1 MSGFNQ
7 QFIYSVIIIALGY
20 LFKRFNIL
28 KEKDG
33 EGLSRIVFNLTL
45 PALIVVTFNDIHLD
59 FSLVLLIVSA
69 IVYGGLIASV
79 GLFVYRKEA
88 SRIKGTLM
96 MLVPGFNIGLFAY
109 PLVEGIWGQ
118 KGLQYFGM
126 FDVGNAFIVFG
137 LIYIMGSFYSS
148 EDVHL
153 SVTFIVK
160 KMLKSIPFITY
171 IVVCL
176 LNIANWHLPVPVIH
190 VSRVISAANMPMS
203 LLLLGLYLN
212 FTFDK
217 SYNRLILK
225 LLSIRY
231 VVGLVVGTLLFF
243 LLPMGEMFKYTLL
256 LGFILPT
263 SASVLP
269 YAVEFGYDQRFVGT
283 VSNIT
288 VLISFFLLW
297 GIGNF
302 AL

>member
-1 MSGFNQ
+1 LSGFNQ

-231 VVGLVVGTLLFF
+231 VVGLVVGILLFF

>member
-1 MSGFNQ
+1 LSGFNQ

-20 LFKRFNIL
+20 LFKRFNLL

-45 PALIVVTFNDIHLD
+45 PALIVVTFNDIHLE
-59 FSLVLLIVSA
+59 FSLMLLIVCA
-69 IVYGGLIASV
+69 IVYGGLIAVV
-79 GLFVYRKEA
+79 GLFIYRKEA
-88 SRIKGTLM
+88 NKVKGTLM

-118 KGLQYFGM
+118 KGVQYFGM
-126 FDVGNAFIVFG
+126 FDVGNAFIVYG

-148 EDVHL
+148 EDVNL
-153 SVTFIVK
+153 SATFIAK
-160 KMLKSIPFITY
+160 KMLKSVPFITY
-171 IVVCL
+171 IIVCL
-176 LNIANWHLPVPVIH
+176 LNILNLHLPAPVIH
-190 VSRVISAANMPMS
+190 VSKLISVANMPMS

-217 SYNRLILK
+217 SYNKLILK
-225 LLSIRY
+225 LLSVRY
-231 VVGLVVGTLLFF
+231 LIGLAVGILLFF
-243 LLPMGEMFKYTLL
+243 LLPLGEMFKYTLL

-263 SASVLP
+263 SVSSLA
-269 YAVEFGYDQRFVGT
+269 YAVEFGYDERFVGT

-302 AL
+302 IL

>member
-1 MSGFNQ
+1 LSGFNQ

>member
-20 LFKRFNIL
+20 LFKRFNLL

-45 PALIVVTFNDIHLD
+45 PALIVVTFNDIHLE
-59 FSLVLLIVSA
+59 FSLMLLIVCA
-69 IVYGGLIASV
+69 IVYGGLIAVV
-79 GLFVYRKEA
+79 GLFIYRKEA
-88 SRIKGTLM
+88 NKVKGTLM

-118 KGLQYFGM
+118 KGVQYFGM
-126 FDVGNAFIVFG
+126 FDVGNAFIVYG

-148 EDVHL
+148 EDVNL
-153 SVTFIVK
+153 SATFIAK
-160 KMLKSIPFITY
+160 KMLKSVPFITY
-171 IVVCL
+171 IIVCL
-176 LNIANWHLPVPVIH
+176 LNILNLHLPAPVIH
-190 VSRVISAANMPMS
+190 VSKLISVANMPMS

-217 SYNRLILK
+217 SYNKLILK
-225 LLSIRY
+225 LLSVRY
-231 VVGLVVGTLLFF
+231 LIGLAVGILLFF
-243 LLPMGEMFKYTLL
+243 LLPLGEMFKYTLL

-263 SASVLP
+263 SVSSLA
-269 YAVEFGYDQRFVGT
+269 YAVEFGYDERFVGT

-302 AL
+302 IL

>member
-1 MSGFNQ
+1 M
-7 QFIYSVIIIALGY
+7 IIIALGY

-231 VVGLVVGTLLFF
+231 VVGLVVGILLFF